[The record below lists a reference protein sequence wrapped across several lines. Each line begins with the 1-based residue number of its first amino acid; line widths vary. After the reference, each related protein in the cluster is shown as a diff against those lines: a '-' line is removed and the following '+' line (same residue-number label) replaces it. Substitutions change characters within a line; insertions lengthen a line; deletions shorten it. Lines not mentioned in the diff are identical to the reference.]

1 MAVLGFCEPNCD
13 WLRILTSR
21 KSFSG
26 SSSQTLVFG
35 GDKRQPEIRLRS
47 QARVVVKG
55 KFYNKLLQESRG
67 RERDFFSSETNR

>member
-35 GDKRQPEIRLRS
+35 GDMRQPEIRLRS
-47 QARVVVKG
+47 QAIFLHVE
-55 KFYNKLLQESRG
+55 YL
-67 RERDFFSSETNR
+67 FFFP

>member
-1 MAVLGFCEPNCD
+1 MAVLGFSKPNCD

-35 GDKRQPEIRLRS
+35 GEKRQPEIRLRS
-47 QARVVVKG
+47 QATNHTNCGPV
-55 KFYNKLLQESRG
+55 FES
-67 RERDFFSSETNR
+67 EIIVS